1 MMAHSHEQARVQLT
15 IEGRVQGVYFR
26 ASIVQEAQKLGLTGW
41 VMNCPNGSVKAVAEG
56 RREQIDRLI
65 AWCHQG
71 PSGARVTKVDVQWEE
86 PQHSFQGFV
95 IKRQ

>member
-1 MMAHSHEQARVQLT
+1 MAHSHEQARVQLT

-26 ASIVQEAQKLGLTGW
+26 GSTVQEAQKLGLTGW
-41 VMNCPNGSVKAVAEG
+41 VMNCPDGSVKAVAEG
-56 RREQIDRLI
+56 QREQIDRLI

-71 PSGARVTKVDVQWEE
+71 PSGARVTKVAVQWEE
-86 PQHSFQGFV
+86 PQNSFQGFA